1 MLTARVGG
9 RLSLRHLQHPQVL
22 GETILDRSVSQHHA
36 TSHEAGDDVGEQQ
49 DSSTQ
54 YNKSLEA
61 HGSTLMAGHHRARED
76 LPRVAKLA
84 ATGLAD
90 MADSQS
96 PLIPQREA
104 EARGGPP
111 HSRLAQ
117 MADPSTA
124 GRSAHGRIRL

>member
-96 PLIPQREA
+96 PSHTTE
-104 EARGGPP
+104 GG
-111 HSRLAQ
+111 
-117 MADPSTA
+117 
-124 GRSAHGRIRL
+124 